1 VFNLEQQGRA
11 LLQHPIMHAVQKA
24 VVDYAVWG
32 VAVKGGQR
40 LLEKDEESL

>member
-1 VFNLEQQGRA
+1 
-11 LLQHPIMHAVQKA
+11 MHAVQKA

-32 VAVKGGQR
+32 VVVKDGQR